1 MTTATIEPPTKPL
14 VAIRHARVRFGRV
27 TALDDVDLT
36 IRPGEILTLIG
47 PNGAGKSTLVRLVLG
62 VLRPD
67 RGRVERRATL
77 SIAYVPQRLAIDASL
92 PLTVDRFL
100 DLPRRHSRGE
110 KRAVLADVDLAD
122 VEDQELETLSGGQF
136 QRVLLAR
143 ALLAEPDLLVLDE
156 PAQNIDYRGQ
166 LELYDL
172 IAELRGS
179 RGCAVLL
186 VSHDLHLVM
195 RATDRVVCLNRH
207 VCCAGAP
214 ETVGADPVYAELF
227 GRRAADTLALYRHHH
242 GDGED
247 DGRVVPFD
255 GTRRGGR

>member
-1 MTTATIEPPTKPL
+1 MVTASFDPPTKPL
-14 VAIRHARVRFGRV
+14 VMIRHAEVRFGRIK
-27 TALDDVDLT
+27 ALEDVDLT
-36 IRPGEILTLIG
+36 IRPGEIVTLIG

-62 VLRPD
+62 ILKPH
-67 RGRVERRATL
+67 RGRVERRSGLT
-77 SIAYVPQRLAIDASL
+77 IAYVPQRLSIDASL

-100 DLPRRHSRGE
+100 DLPHRHSRGE
-110 KRAVLADVDLAD
+110 KRAVLADVGLAD
-122 VEDQELETLSGGQF
+122 IEDQALETLSGGQF

-166 LELYDL
+166 IELYAL
-172 IAELRGS
+172 IADLRET

-195 RATDRVVCLNRH
+195 RATDRVVCLDRR

-214 ETVGADPVYAELF
+214 EAVGTDPVYAELF
-227 GRRAADTLALYRHHH
+227 GPGAARALAPYRHRH
-242 GDGED
+242 DDEGED
-247 DGRVVPFD
+247 RVVSLN
-255 GTRRGGR
+255 THRGGA

>member
-1 MTTATIEPPTKPL
+1 MGMVTTSLEPPTKPL
-14 VAIRHARVRFGRV
+14 VAIRHAEVRFGRV
-27 TALDDVDLT
+27 IALEDVDLT
-36 IRPGEILTLIG
+36 IRPGEIVTLIG

-62 VLRPD
+62 IVKPR
-67 RGRVERRATL
+67 RGRVERRPGL
-77 SIAYVPQRLAIDASL
+77 SIAYVPQRLALDASL

-110 KRAVLADVDLAD
+110 KRAVLADVGLHDIEEQA
-122 VEDQELETLSGGQF
+122 LETLSGGQF

-166 LELYDL
+166 IELYGL
-172 IAELRGS
+172 IAELRKT

-195 RATDRVVCLNRH
+195 RATDRVVCLDRR

-214 ETVGADPVYAELF
+214 ETVGTDPVYAKLF
-227 GRRAADTLALYRHHH
+227 GLGAAEALAPYRHRH
-242 GDGED
+242 D
-247 DGRVVPFD
+247 DGDDRVVSFD
-255 GTRRGGR
+255 AHRGGA